1 MWQHLMMVIN
11 LHMSESESESE
22 SGAKSLVWKSLI
34 ESKSV
39 KKARTKSLSLLL
51 SQVPSPS

>member
-1 MWQHLMMVIN
+1 MMVIN
-11 LHMSESESESE
+11 LHMSESESE

-39 KKARTKSLSLLL
+39 KKARTKSLSQLL

>member
-11 LHMSESESESE
+11 LHMSESE

-39 KKARTKSLSLLL
+39 KKARTKSLSQLL